1 MLADCY
7 SLASITIPSSVTQIQ
22 GSAIAK
28 CYSLASITIPS
39 SVTSIGESSF
49 YNCYSLASITIP
61 SSMTS
66 IENYAFNN
74 CYGLVKLD
82 CSACTQIPTLGN
94 TNALQNTNAD
104 LKIIVP
110 NTLYSQWK
118 SATNWS
124 TYADHIVMANPS
136 MSFKATQANS
146 TIRLTQV
153 GNPTPVSLEYL
164 TTGSWTPYTI
174 GDTITLANVGD
185 EVFFRATSGVNN
197 KFGVDASNYHQ
208 FVMTGEIEA
217 NYSINYLLNQ
227 NATDST
233 LADNS
238 YLFYKLFSG
247 CSALTKAP
255 ELPETTMD
263 EACYAYMFQG
273 TSIEDMPK
281 MPVATLDVDC
291 YKGMFQDNT
300 ALTTATLEDSTMANG
315 CYDAMFKGCSSLA
328 EITTVYLGNF
338 STTYFN
344 DWVDG
349 VAASGTFYYNGS
361 DTTQGASAIP
371 TGWTVLQIPRPEL
384 CFTARAANSTVAMS
398 WNSGSAPELSLEY
411 STDGV
416 TWSPFV
422 KGTTTVTLANV
433 DDKMWLRATSTNT
446 QTASSNYA
454 YNYFSMTGQIAASG
468 NINSLL
474 AKEGFDQISKPA
486 TYAYAYLFLNCYS
499 LVDATELKLTCT
511 GLNNNSYGHMF
522 EGCSNLVGG
531 PDIYVNPMTSSNTGN
546 WSMEYMFR
554 NCSSLNSVKLRATGS
569 DWNSSATGNW
579 MTGVPNTGTFYY
591 NGTYTGRGTG
601 AIPTGWTITPFT

>member
-1 MLADCY
+1 MTN
-7 SLASITIPSSVTQIQ
+7 ITIPKGVTNI
-22 GSAIAK
+22 GDSAFHK
-28 CYSLASITIPS
+28 CYALI
-39 SVTSIGESSF
+39 
-49 YNCYSLASITIP
+49 
-61 SSMTS
+61 
-66 IENYAFNN
+66 
-74 CYGLVKLD
+74 KLD
-82 CSACTQIPTLGN
+82 CSACSQVPTLAN

-110 NTLYSQWK
+110 NALYNQWK

-146 TIRLTQV
+146 TVQLTQV
-153 GNPTPVSLEYL
+153 GNPTAVSLEYL

-185 EVFFRATSGVNN
+185 EVYFRATSGANN
-197 KFGVDASNYHQ
+197 KFGTDASNYHQ

-217 NYSINYLLNQ
+217 NYSINFLLNQ
-227 NATDST
+227 NGSDST

-300 ALTTATLEDSTMANG
+300 ALTTATLEDSTLANG

-328 EITTVYLGNF
+328 EITTAYLGNF

-371 TGWTVLQIPRPEL
+371 TGWTLLPIPRPEL
-384 CFTARAANSTVAMS
+384 CFTAREANSTVSMAKS
-398 WNSGSAPELSLEY
+398 SSAPTVSLEY

-422 KGTTTVTLANV
+422 VGTTTVTLANV
-433 DDKMWLRATSTNT
+433 DDKMYLRATSTNSAMA
-446 QTASSNYA
+446 ASYDSN
-454 YNYFSMTGQIAASG
+454 YNYFVMTGQIAASG
-468 NINSLL
+468 NVNSLL
-474 AKEGFDQISKPA
+474 NGLDPDAVTTAPQ
-486 TYAYAYLFLNCYS
+486 YAYPNLFRGCS
-499 LVDATELKLTCT
+499 ALVDAIDLVLPSTTASQNC
-511 GLNNNSYGHMF
+511 YGHGMF
-522 EGCSNLVGG
+522 RNCTNLVGG
-531 PDIYVNPMTSSNTGN
+531 PTIMATNLLSASYTAEN
-546 WSMEYMFR
+546 MF
-554 NCSSLNSVKLRATGS
+554 NGCSSLASVKIYATGS
-569 DWNSSATGNW
+569 TWNSSATSNW
-579 MTGVPNTGTFYY
+579 MTGVPATGTFYY
-591 NGTYTGRGTG
+591 NGTYTGRG
-601 AIPTGWTITPFT
+601 ASYIPTGWTITPFT